1 MPILT
6 ASNLT
11 KTYAGEPILQGVS
24 FAIEPKEKVAL
35 VGRNGTGK
43 TTLLRILAGLDDAD
57 AGAVSQMPWAKVAYL
72 PQIPEASGDLTI
84 WDHVLSGAADIHALE
99 ARLRELEA
107 RMATPEIHDD
117 PPRLQ
122 AVLDEYGTVRA
133 HYEHA
138 EGFNLPA
145 RAGMVLSGLGFSE
158 ADRQKR
164 LADLSGGW
172 RVRAELARVLL
183 AESDLLL
190 LDEPTNHLDL
200 GAMEWLEEYLRAF
213 PGAALIVSHDRYLI
227 DAVSS
232 RTLEL
237 EETRVTA
244 YPGAYS
250 AYVGLKAE
258 QTRRQQEL
266 YQRQEE
272 EREKFEA
279 YIRRYK
285 AGNRATMAK
294 SREKMLGRLAA
305 RAIEAPREGR
315 KMKVRASAGAVSGK
329 AVATLRGVSKRFAD
343 LEVLRDVELQI
354 VRGERIGL
362 LGPNGAGKSTLL
374 RLLAGLEALTSG
386 RLTLGVN
393 VRVAYFA
400 QEPTTSLDPEH
411 SVLDEILG
419 DRPMAPEAVRTYLGR
434 FLFSGDDVHK
444 KIAMLS
450 GGERQ
455 RLSLAKLLLDEPN
468 VLLLDEPTNH
478 LDIPAREALE
488 AALRDFAGTIVV
500 ATHDR
505 YLLERLATRILTVHD
520 RGISDFHGTYH
531 ELRAR
536 RAREAGVKQSR
547 ARARSPERTR
557 RAAGPPEPTFDQL
570 AGEITAVERVLEDA
584 GRQLSDPELYRDAPR
599 VKEVRAQYEAAQH
612 RLDELYALLAAVEAS
627 SQVDAP

>member
-6 ASNLT
+6 VSNLT
-11 KTYAGEPILQGVS
+11 KTYAGEPVLQGVS

-43 TTLLRILAGLDDAD
+43 TTLLRLLAGLDDAG
-57 AGAVSQMPWAKVAYL
+57 AGAATQMPWAKIAYL
-72 PQIPEASGDLTI
+72 AQIPEAPDDLTV
-84 WDHVLSGAADIHALE
+84 WDHVLSGAADVHALE
-99 ARLRELEA
+99 ARLRDLEE
-107 RMATPEIHDD
+107 RMATPEVHDD
-117 PPRLQ
+117 PQRLQ
-122 AVLDEYGTVRA
+122 AVLDEYGTVRG

-158 ADRQKR
+158 ADRLKR
-164 LADLSGGW
+164 LGDLSGGW

-183 AESDLLL
+183 AEPDLLL

-227 DAVSS
+227 DAVTS

-237 EETRVTA
+237 EDTHVA
-244 YPGAYS
+244 SYPGAYS
-250 AYVGLKAE
+250 TYVRLKAE
-258 QTRRQQEL
+258 QTRRQQER
-266 YQRQEE
+266 YERQEE
-272 EREKFEA
+272 EREKFED

-294 SREKMLGRLAA
+294 SREKMLSRLEA
-305 RAIEAPREGR
+305 RAIDAPREAQT
-315 KMKVRASAGAVSGK
+315 MKVRASVGAISGK
-329 AVATLRGVSKRFAD
+329 NVATLRGVSKSFDD
-343 LEVLRDVELQI
+343 LEVLRDVDLQI
-354 VRGERIGL
+354 FRGELIGL

-374 RLLAGLEALTSG
+374 RLIAGLENPTSG
-386 RLTLGVN
+386 RVALGTN

-400 QEPTTSLDPEH
+400 QEPTTSLDPDN

-419 DRPMAPEAVRTYLGR
+419 DRQMTPGAVRTYLGR
-434 FLFSGDDVHK
+434 FLFSGDEVYK
-444 KIAMLS
+444 KVSMLS

-455 RLSLAKLLLDEPN
+455 RLSLAKLLLDGPN
-468 VLLLDEPTNH
+468 ALLLDEPTNH

-520 RGISDFHGTYH
+520 QGISDFHGTYR

-536 RAREAGVKQSR
+536 PSREAAVKQTAPR
-547 ARARSPERTR
+547 AKPPERGR
-557 RAAGPPEPTFDQL
+557 REAKLLSPTFDQV
-570 AGEITAVERVLEDA
+570 AGEIAAAERALEDA
-584 GRQLSDPELYRDAPR
+584 GRQLSDPELYRDADR
-599 VKEVRAQYEAAQH
+599 VKDVRARYDAAQQ
-612 RLDELYALLAAVEAS
+612 RLDELYALLAT
-627 SQVDAP
+627 VDDSGRSG

>member
-11 KTYAGEPILQGVS
+11 KTYAGEPVLRGVS
-24 FAIEPKEKVAL
+24 FAIEPKERVAL

-43 TTLLRILAGLDDAD
+43 TTLLRLLAGLDDAD
-57 AGAVSQMPWAKVAYL
+57 AGAVTQSPWAKIAYL
-72 PQIPEASGDLTI
+72 PQIPEASGDLTV
-84 WDHVLSGAADIHALE
+84 WEHVLSGAADIHALE
-99 ARLRELEA
+99 ARLRDLEA
-107 RMATPEIHDD
+107 RMASPEVHDD
-117 PPRLQ
+117 AARLQ
-122 AVLDEYGTVRA
+122 AVLDEYGTVRS

-158 ADRQKR
+158 PNRTKR
-164 LADLSGGW
+164 LGDLSGGW

-183 AESDLLL
+183 AEPDLLL

-200 GAMEWLEEYLRAF
+200 SAMEWLEDHLRAF

-227 DAVSS
+227 DAVTS

-237 EETRVTA
+237 EETHVTA

-250 AYVGLKAE
+250 AYVRLKAE

-266 YQRQEE
+266 FERQEE
-272 EREKFEA
+272 EREKLED

-294 SREKMLGRLAA
+294 SREKMLGRLEA
-305 RAIEAPREGR
+305 RAMDAPRAGR
-315 KMKVRASAGAVSGK
+315 KMKVRAATAAVSGK
-329 AVATLRGVSKRFAD
+329 SVATLRGVSKRFGD
-343 LEVLRDVELQI
+343 LEVLRDVDLQ
-354 VRGERIGL
+354 VFREERIGL

-374 RLLAGLEALTSG
+374 RLLAGLETPTGG
-386 RLTLGVN
+386 RVTLGTN

-400 QEPTTSLDPEH
+400 QEPTAALDPEH
-411 SVLDEILG
+411 SVLEEILG
-419 DRPMAPEAVRTYLGR
+419 DRQMTPEAVRTYLGR

-444 KIAMLS
+444 KVSMLS

-455 RLSLAKLLLDEPN
+455 RLSLAKLLLDGPN
-468 VLLLDEPTNH
+468 ALLLDEPTNH

-488 AALRDFAGTIVV
+488 AALREFPGTMVV

-520 RGISDFHGTYH
+520 RGISDFRGTYH
-531 ELRAR
+531 ELRER
-536 RAREAGVKQSR
+536 RAREIAVQH
-547 ARARSPERTR
+547 AAARSAAPAQPR
-557 RAAGPPEPTFDQL
+557 RVAAPTGPTFDQV
-570 AGEITAVERVLEDA
+570 AGEIAAAERALEDA
-584 GRQLSDPELYRDAPR
+584 GRQLSDPELYRDAER
-599 VKEVRAQYEAAQH
+599 VKDARSRYEAAQQ
-612 RLDELYALLAAVEAS
+612 RLDELYGILETVTEE
-627 SQVDAP
+627 PGR

>member
-11 KTYAGEPILQGVS
+11 KTYVGEPVLQGVS
-24 FAIEPKEKVAL
+24 FAIEPTEKVAL

-43 TTLLRILAGLDDAD
+43 TTLLRILAGLDHAD
-57 AGAVSQMPWAKVAYL
+57 AGAVSQVSWAKVAYL
-72 PQIPEASGDLTI
+72 PQIPEASGDLTV
-84 WDHVLSGAADIHALE
+84 WTHVLSGAADIHALE
-99 ARLRELEA
+99 AQLRELEA
-107 RMATPEIHDD
+107 RMAAPEIHED

-122 AVLDEYGTVRA
+122 AVLDEYGTVRG

-158 ADRQKR
+158 ADREKR
-164 LADLSGGW
+164 LGDLSGGW

-183 AESDLLL
+183 AEPDLFL

-200 GAMEWLEEYLRAF
+200 SAMEWLEEYLRAF

-227 DAVSS
+227 DAVTS

-237 EETRVTA
+237 EDTRVTS

-250 AYVGLKAE
+250 AYVRLKTE
-258 QTRRQQEL
+258 QTRRQQDL
-266 YQRQEE
+266 YERQEE
-272 EREKFEA
+272 EREKFA
-279 YIRRYK
+279 DYIRRYK

-294 SREKMLGRLAA
+294 SREKMLARLDAQ
-305 RAIEAPREGR
+305 AIAAPREQR
-315 KMKVRASAGAVSGK
+315 KMKVRASARAVSGK
-329 AVATLRGVSKRFAD
+329 TVATLRGVSKRFGD
-343 LEVLRDVELQI
+343 LDVLRDVDLQI
-354 VRGERIGL
+354 FREERIGL

-374 RLLAGLEALTSG
+374 RLIAGMETPTAG
-386 RLTLGVN
+386 RVTRGTN
-393 VRVAYFA
+393 VHVAYFA
-400 QEPTTSLDPEH
+400 QEPTTALDPDH
-411 SVLDEILG
+411 SVLEEILG
-419 DRPMAPEAVRTYLGR
+419 DRPLTPEAVRMYLGR
-434 FLFSGDDVHK
+434 FLFSGDDVYK
-444 KIAMLS
+444 KVSMLS

-468 VLLLDEPTNH
+468 ALLLDEPTNH

-488 AALRDFAGTIVV
+488 AALRDFPGTIVV

-505 YLLERLATRILTVHD
+505 YLLERLATRILTVHE

-536 RAREAGVKQSR
+536 RAGEAKRKQAAARVKTT
-547 ARARSPERTR
+547 ARPRPQTPA
-557 RAAGPPEPTFDQL
+557 EPTFDQI
-570 AGEITAVERVLEDA
+570 AAEIAAAERALEDA
-584 GRQLSDPELYRDAPR
+584 GRHLSDPELYRDAAR
-599 VKEVRAQYEAAQH
+599 VREVRARYDAAQQ
-612 RLDELYALLAAVEAS
+612 RLDELYGLLDTVRDEP
-627 SQVDAP
+627 AP